1 MVMGVVGYV
10 AGGAAST
17 LQAWAS
23 AILTGLISFV
33 VLFAIAGIVL
43 VTCNT
48 HYICYVLDL
57 DHQYAPSTNTQ
68 EIHALYARAIE
79 DRIGVMK
86 KDKSWD
92 TKGPGK
98 RANATAAGQAPG
110 PTAMGAAAHRR
121 VV

>member
-1 MVMGVVGYV
+1 MGVVGYV
-10 AGGAAST
+10 AGGAASNF
-17 LQAWAS
+17 QAWAS
-23 AILTGLISFV
+23 AFLTFLISFV
-33 VLFAIAGIVL
+33 VLVAVAGIVL

-98 RANATAAGQAPG
+98 RGNANAIAAGQAPG
-110 PTAMGAAAHRR
+110 PTALGAAAHRR